1 MKLRDMIPVALGEK
15 NADCILKNAR
25 ILNVFTGEIEV
36 ADIALFDK
44 RIAGVGSY
52 DNSDNIIDLDGLYV
66 IPGFIDAHVHI
77 ESTMLSPF
85 NFAKLVILNGTTTVI
100 ADPHEIVNVMGVDGL
115 EYINN
120 STEGIALNVYIAIPS
135 CVPAT
140 SLETSG
146 AKLGPDD
153 MIGFIDSHLKRTV
166 GLGEV
171 MNYPGV
177 LSLEP
182 ELITKI
188 EILRHRYKK
197 IDGHA
202 PGLSGKK
209 LNGYINAFIRSDH
222 ECTTKEEAL
231 EKLSKGMHIFIREG
245 SAAKNFDA
253 LIPAVNLY
261 NHQFFSFCTDDR
273 DPLEIT
279 KQGHINNLVKRAVA
293 KGLDPVLAIR
303 MASINTAKFY
313 NLRSCGAVA
322 PGYKAD
328 LLVVDNLHDLN
339 IKMVFHN
346 SKLMV
351 KDGVITGDM
360 NGIYLKTE
368 LTGYSF
374 KLPEV
379 CEEDIKI
386 KDTGRK
392 IKVIGIE
399 KASLYTTPLIISPT
413 VKNGYIL
420 TDPARN
426 ISKVVILERHH
437 ASGYS
442 VGFIHGLGIKEGAV
456 ATSVGHDSHNLC
468 VCGMNDADII
478 LAAQTVKKMNGG
490 IAMVKNGRVIFE
502 FPLPIAGLMSDKTIK
517 EVTEKLLE
525 RKNCLELLGCSEDIF
540 MTLSFIQ
547 LAVIPQ
553 IKITDKGIIDVAAQ
567 KIVSLYE

>member
-15 NADCILKNAR
+15 NADCILKNAK
-25 ILNVFTGEIEV
+25 ILNVFTGETEV
-36 ADIALFDK
+36 SDIALFDK

-52 DNSDNIIDLDGLYV
+52 DNSDNITDLDGLYV

-77 ESTMLSPF
+77 ESTMLSPL

-222 ECTTKEEAL
+222 ECTTKEEAI
-231 EKLSKGMHIFIREG
+231 EKLSKGMHI
-245 SAAKNFDA
+245 
-253 LIPAVNLY
+253 
-261 NHQFFSFCTDDR
+261 
-273 DPLEIT
+273 
-279 KQGHINNLVKRAVA
+279 
-293 KGLDPVLAIR
+293 
-303 MASINTAKFY
+303 
-313 NLRSCGAVA
+313 
-322 PGYKAD
+322 
-328 LLVVDNLHDLN
+328 
-339 IKMVFHN
+339 
-346 SKLMV
+346 
-351 KDGVITGDM
+351 
-360 NGIYLKTE
+360 
-368 LTGYSF
+368 
-374 KLPEV
+374 
-379 CEEDIKI
+379 
-386 KDTGRK
+386 
-392 IKVIGIE
+392 
-399 KASLYTTPLIISPT
+399 
-413 VKNGYIL
+413 
-420 TDPARN
+420 
-426 ISKVVILERHH
+426 
-437 ASGYS
+437 
-442 VGFIHGLGIKEGAV
+442 
-456 ATSVGHDSHNLC
+456 
-468 VCGMNDADII
+468 
-478 LAAQTVKKMNGG
+478 
-490 IAMVKNGRVIFE
+490 
-502 FPLPIAGLMSDKTIK
+502 
-517 EVTEKLLE
+517 
-525 RKNCLELLGCSEDIF
+525 
-540 MTLSFIQ
+540 
-547 LAVIPQ
+547 
-553 IKITDKGIIDVAAQ
+553 
-567 KIVSLYE
+567 